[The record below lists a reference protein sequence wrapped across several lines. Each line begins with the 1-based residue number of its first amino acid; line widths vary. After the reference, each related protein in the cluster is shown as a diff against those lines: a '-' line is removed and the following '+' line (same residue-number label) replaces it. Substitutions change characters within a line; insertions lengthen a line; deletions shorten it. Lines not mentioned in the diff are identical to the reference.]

1 MPVERKK
8 RPLCG
13 LFSQYVVT
21 LQTERAQSYAL
32 ISIYIFALMAVILNI
47 ETSTT
52 VCSAALTAEGMVL
65 KHFEEFEARNHAAL
79 LSDFIKGCLD
89 HAADHELKL
98 DAIAVSIGPGSYT
111 GLRIG
116 LSEAKGLAYALQ
128 VPLIGVS
135 TLKLLAT
142 RVMFSSLDI
151 DPESIFVPMIDARR
165 MEVFTGAYDFALETL
180 MEPQPLILDA
190 DSYAGLLATGRPMLY
205 FGDGAAK
212 AQNVI
217 TAPNAHF
224 VPDVVPVAV
233 DMLPL
238 AELAWSRREFL
249 DLAYSVPAYLKSFQ
263 ATKAKNPLDV

>member
-1 MPVERKK
+1 
-8 RPLCG
+8 
-13 LFSQYVVT
+13 
-21 LQTERAQSYAL
+21 
-32 ISIYIFALMAVILNI
+32 MAVILNI

-98 DAIAVSIGPGSYT
+98 DAVAVSMGPGSYT

-116 LSEAKGLAYALQ
+116 LSEAKGLAYALDI
-128 VPLIGVS
+128 PLIGIS

-142 RVMFSSLDI
+142 RVMFSTLDI
-151 DPESIFVPMIDARR
+151 DPEAIFVPMIDARR
-165 MEVFTGAYDFALETL
+165 MEVFTGAYDFALDTL
-180 MEPQPLILDA
+180 LEPQPLILDEN
-190 DSYAGLLATGRPMLY
+190 SYADLLATGRPVLF
-205 FGDGAAK
+205 FGDGSDK
-212 AQNVI
+212 ARQVI
-217 TAPNAHF
+217 TAPNAVF
-224 VPDVVPVAV
+224 VPEVVPVAV

-238 AELAWSRREFL
+238 ADLAWNRHDFL

-263 ATKAKNPLDV
+263 ATKPKSLLNN